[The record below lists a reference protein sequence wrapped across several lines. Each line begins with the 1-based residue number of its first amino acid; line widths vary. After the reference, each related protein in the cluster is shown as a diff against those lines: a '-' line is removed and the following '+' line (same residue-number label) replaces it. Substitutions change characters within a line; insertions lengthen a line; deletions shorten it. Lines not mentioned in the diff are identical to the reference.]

1 MKEGMERI
9 CTGAAMLTAMTMAM
23 GNPPVLWAQQTPQ
36 QPPMFSAT
44 ASLVPISVSVRDERG
59 RPVVGLSREDFEVY
73 SDDTLQPI
81 TDFRSEPS
89 PITTALLIDKSGSMR
104 VSSRAADVSNAAHQL
119 VSWMSPVTDRLGLF
133 AFDTNLTQTS
143 AFAAVSANSL
153 RDMATVAPFGATSLY
168 DALDETSA
176 ALGREGSPRRAVV
189 ALTDGTDNASLLTP
203 SQVAGRAA
211 AIDVPV
217 YIISVTMPIDHPTT
231 GVGNRSAQPHL
242 AELAAWTG
250 GQHFVAST
258 PSQMSLAART
268 IVTELRQQYLLAFV
282 PDPRQ
287 GWHRLTVRTRQ
298 PRLTARARAGY
309 ITR

>member
-1 MKEGMERI
+1 
-9 CTGAAMLTAMTMAM
+9 
-23 GNPPVLWAQQTPQ
+23 
-36 QPPMFSAT
+36 MFSAT
-44 ASLVPISVSVRDERG
+44 ARLVPISVSVRDERG
-59 RPVVGLSREDFEVY
+59 RPVVGLTREDFDVF
-73 SDDTLQPI
+73 SDDTRQPI

-89 PITTALLIDKSGSMR
+89 PITTALLMDKSGSMR
-104 VSSRAADVSNAAHQL
+104 VSSRAADVSDAAHHL
-119 VSWMSPVTDRLGLF
+119 VSWMAPATDRLGLF
-133 AFDTNLTQTS
+133 AFDTAVTQTS
-143 AFAAVSANSL
+143 AFAAVSPNSL
-153 RDMATVAPFGATSLY
+153 QGLSTIAPFGATSLY
-168 DALDETSA
+168 DALDTTST
-176 ALGREGSPRRAVV
+176 ALVRDGAPRRAVI
-189 ALTDGTDNASLLTP
+189 ALTDGADNASVLTA
-203 SQVAGRAA
+203 SEVAGRAA

-231 GVGNRSAQPHL
+231 GVANRPSQSPL
-242 AELAAWTG
+242 VELAAWTG
-250 GQHFVAST
+250 GQHFVASV